1 MGMEAYNILYGQSYL
16 LNLGIKLKFLDEFES
31 LFVVKGEKRIHHL
44 PDYRVQTECVM
55 DISEKIGLLYLAFD
69 YIKGCEHA
77 PYSSRLIKYHF
88 YSFVFN
94 CKACL
99 DSMAVLLNHQ
109 LKLGFKGG
117 KRDFRNGQF
126 RQVIETKTTFLK
138 DFSNR
143 FGSWCDGIIAYRDR
157 IIHQIGVP
165 IFKAGAGPPEELWS
179 SSPYCIP
186 KKPKSLIHIVKR
198 TKKLEYVEILPFCQ
212 NSIKKVMEIAEMTF
226 SEVHENITK
235 TKRGKV

>member
-1 MGMEAYNILYGQSYL
+1 
-16 LNLGIKLKFLDEFES
+16 
-31 LFVVKGEKRIHHL
+31 
-44 PDYRVQTECVM
+44 M
-55 DISEKIGLLYLAFD
+55 DISEKMGLLYLALD

-77 PYSSRLIKYHF
+77 PYSSRLVKYHF

-99 DSMAVLLNHQ
+99 DSMAVLLNNQ

-126 RQVIETKTTFLK
+126 RQVMEIKSKFLK
-138 DFSNR
+138 GFTNR
-143 FGSWCDGIIAYRDR
+143 FGSWCDNIITYRDR

-165 IFKAGAGPPEELWS
+165 VFKAGAGPSEESWHAYAS
-179 SSPYCIP
+179 MPYCIP
-186 KKPKSLIHIVKR
+186 KKPKSVIDIAKR
-198 TKKLEYVEILPFCQ
+198 TKKLGYVEILPFCQ

-226 SEVHENITK
+226 SEVHENIATK
-235 TKRGKV
+235 KREG